1 MHSGQILEKG
11 QRPRVALHGRRQCP
25 VRGVVNCRRLA
36 IMDSYEFIYISPH
49 LDDVVLSCGGQIFQ
63 QAQTGTSV
71 LVVTVAA
78 GFPQSDVRSDFAEFL
93 HHNWGLTAEEAV
105 TARRAE
111 DVAACR
117 RVGAQYLHGS
127 VLDAIYRLHP
137 QTKDPLYTSNKEIFA
152 EFDPAEADLVRTV
165 ASWLRELPPARCIVV
180 PLGVGNHVDHQ
191 LTRQAA
197 ERVWGASLLYYEDY
211 PYVQRQPQSLLRHLW
226 PGAKW
231 HPRLIPLS
239 DAALSARMEAVAEY
253 GSQIGVLFNDEATM
267 EALLRRQFWAT
278 GGERLW
284 SRSPIAL

>member
-1 MHSGQILEKG
+1 
-11 QRPRVALHGRRQCP
+11 
-25 VRGVVNCRRLA
+25 
-36 IMDSYEFIYISPH
+36 MDDYEFIYISPH

-63 QAQTGTSV
+63 QVQTGASV

-78 GFPQSDVRSDFAEFL
+78 GFPQSDVRSDFAAFL

-117 RVGAQYLHGS
+117 RVGAQYVHGS
-127 VLDAIYRLHP
+127 IPDAIYRLHP
-137 QTKDPLYTSNKEIFA
+137 QTKEPLYASNEEIFG
-152 EFDPAEADLVRTV
+152 EFDTAEADLIHTV
-165 ASWLRELPPARCIVV
+165 ASSLGELPPARCVV
-180 PLGVGNHVDHQ
+180 APLGIGNHVDHQ

-211 PYVQRQPQSLLRHLW
+211 PYVQRQPQSLLRHLQ

-231 HPRLIPLS
+231 YPRLIPLG
-239 DAALSARMEAVAEY
+239 DEAISARVQAVAEY
-253 GSQIGVLFNDEATM
+253 SSQIGVLFNDEATM
-267 EALLRRQFWAT
+267 ESLLRKQVWAT

-284 SRSPIAL
+284 WRSPIAL